1 MDNYIIN
8 SFIYTNTNSFNDIFF
23 YVKRYF
29 CSIDKKILNN
39 KLKFL
44 IKKFLLVEKNNSYFL
59 TKNGNI
65 ILNDN
70 IYYNSR
76 IIRNFIKKYSKIY
89 KTYELKEIRKEQK
102 TLRKYL
108 IETKKPICIICD
120 KYLPLDLLE
129 TAHLKPR
136 CILDNTELN
145 DVNNVEFMCRYC
157 HKLYDSGF
165 ITIRNSKLI
174 VSKLLMGKN
183 YDLTFNNN
191 KIKAFNILNEPYFN
205 FHYNYIF
212 KDIHPNFK
220 NL

>member
-1 MDNYIIN
+1 MDNYIID
-8 SFIYTNTNSFNDIFF
+8 SFIYTNTNSFNDIFL

-29 CSIDKKILNN
+29 CSIDKKLLNN

-44 IKKFLLVEKNNSYFL
+44 IKKFFLVEKNNSYFL

-108 IETKKPICIICD
+108 IETKKQICIICD

-136 CILDNTELN
+136 CI
-145 DVNNVEFMCRYC
+145 
-157 HKLYDSGF
+157 K
-165 ITIRNSKLI
+165 
-174 VSKLLMGKN
+174 
-183 YDLTFNNN
+183 
-191 KIKAFNILNEPYFN
+191 
-205 FHYNYIF
+205 
-212 KDIHPNFK
+212 
-220 NL
+220 